1 MIPSLNDSSPIH
13 MLLPIH
19 GWGAN
24 LGLSFPGSNVDFV
37 DGTWIDLK
45 RLISGMGTVHPRL
58 GCIIDVL
65 LCDNQVW
72 ARG

>member
-1 MIPSLNDSSPIH
+1 MIPSLSPIH

-37 DGTWIDLK
+37 DGTWIDLN
-45 RLISGMGTVHPRL
+45 RLISGIHPRL